1 MHVSLRSRFPSLSSG
16 CGPLAVRSTKEIF
29 LLPRPGSS
37 QCSTMVPCST
47 SSRFHRTRSVP
58 LFSCTWPHIASLGRI
73 LHKALRRSSHPLS
86 DVVRSPW
93 YFKGVCV
100 RTISAFRG
108 MGPQMCF
115 ASSALYANAH
125 MPSAGEYGEPNIL
138 NVVRGP
144 VGHVRLITAA
154 SCLSH
159 VTEGDLSKSS

>member
-1 MHVSLRSRFPSLSSG
+1 MHVSLRSSFPSLSSG
-16 CGPLAVRSTKEIF
+16 YGPLAVRSTKEIF

-37 QCSTMVPCST
+37 HRSTMVLCLT
-47 SSRFHRTRSVP
+47 SSRFHRTRSAP
-58 LFSCTWPHIASLGRI
+58 LSSCTWPHIANLGRI
-73 LHKALRRSSHPLS
+73 LHKALRRSSHPLP
-86 DVVRSPW
+86 DVVRSLQ
-93 YFKGVCV
+93 YFRGVCV
-100 RTISAFRG
+100 RTKSASGG
-108 MGPQMCF
+108 MGSHMCF

-125 MPSAGEYGEPNIL
+125 MPLAGEYGEPNIL